1 MDQAFEQTPF
11 VGWNWL
17 LLQGVFYL
25 KRIISHLA
33 MQTRRSSTFLSL
45 WVFVKLFILALEKE
59 TRDMLEL
66 SVGTLFVLIR

>member
-33 MQTRRSSTFLSL
+33 MQTRRYFSFFVGFCQVVYSSTGEGNQGY
-45 WVFVKLFILALEKE
+45 A
-59 TRDMLEL
+59 
-66 SVGTLFVLIR
+66 